1 MPAGPGSP
9 LAPLD
14 RFYVAAGLALP
25 SVEVVAETDVP
36 AAMRHLLTAPG
47 PLTPR
52 LEHHRGGPLALR
64 VLERRRNGDDYARRV
79 VLLDDDAPVLLGA
92 IAVDLARLPPAV
104 RAAVLAERLPFGHVV
119 TTGMTKPSALLRIAP
134 DAALTAAL
142 QLPADVAGA
151 WLYGRRRTVIDERA
165 AVVAAIVDVLA
176 PIPTRRGECGAT
188 V

>member
-1 MPAGPGSP
+1 MPAGSGSP

-25 SVEVVAETDVP
+25 SVEVVAASDVP
-36 AAMRHLLTAPG
+36 VAMRHLLTAPG

-52 LEHHRGGPLALR
+52 LEDHHGPLALR

-104 RAAVLAERLPFGHVV
+104 RAAVLAERQPFGHVV

-142 QLPADVAGA
+142 RLPADAAGA

-165 AVVAAIVDVLA
+165 AVVATIVDVLA
-176 PIPTRRGECGAT
+176 PIPIRRGECGAT
-188 V
+188 A